1 MLCIV
6 SRRMILSESN
16 RVVSMDRLLA
26 YLATV
31 GEVTQDNMSSIGNAF
46 NTIFAR
52 MGSIKLSRLDEYK
65 EETGEDLNNV
75 ETVLRGE
82 GINLRDQTGDFRDL
96 GDVLDEVAAKW
107 DTYSQ
112 VSQNAIAQAFAG
124 TYQRNNFITLMAN
137 YSTAMKYMEE
147 SMTSSGSAME
157 KYDAWTTGLTAH
169 IEDFKNSFQTLS
181 NTFVGSDLLK
191 GIVDGGTAALDVL
204 DQLVSTLGVIPSLLM
219 GAGIF
224 QGIKGGG
231 WSSQK
236 IVCVSS

>member
-1 MLCIV
+1 
-6 SRRMILSESN
+6 
-16 RVVSMDRLLA
+16 
-26 YLATV
+26 
-31 GEVTQDNMSSIGNAF
+31 
-46 NTIFAR
+46 
-52 MGSIKLSRLDEYK
+52 
-65 EETGEDLNNV
+65 
-75 ETVLRGE
+75 
-82 GINLRDQTGDFRDL
+82 
-96 GDVLDEVAAKW
+96 
-107 DTYSQ
+107 
-112 VSQNAIAQAFAG
+112 
-124 TYQRNNFITLMAN
+124 MAN

-181 NTFVGSDLLK
+181 NTFVGSDFLI
-191 GIVDGGTAALDVL
+191 GIVDSGTAALDVL

-231 WSSQK
+231 WSSQR